1 MARHALR
8 SFPRLGDIGV
18 SQRRKLSL
26 AYTRHDVPAVGRK
39 GSSNPVIIILH
50 GLFGSKQ
57 NNRSISKALAQHL
70 GSSVYALDLRNH
82 GDSPHHAEH
91 TYSTMADD
99 VEQFVDENIKGPVIL
114 IGHSM

>member
-1 MARHALR
+1 MARYAVR
-8 SFPRLGDIGV
+8 SIPRLNGIGI

-26 AYTRHDVPAVGRK
+26 AYTRYGAKAVGRN
-39 GSSNPVIIILH
+39 GSSKSPIVILH

-57 NNRSISKALAQHL
+57 NNRSISRALARCL
-70 GSSVYALDLRNH
+70 DCSVYALDLRNH
-82 GDSPHHAEH
+82 GDSPHHTEH

-99 VEQFVDENIKGPVIL
+99 VEHFVDENIDGPVTL